1 MRWSHLHGDMQGR
14 RGAQEDTSSAQKEV
28 EVFLSK
34 ILSEI
39 PCRVSSDP
47 HEWRNELGAV
57 SATYSAKLK
66 YL

>member
-1 MRWSHLHGDMQGR
+1 MEQPP
-14 RGAQEDTSSAQKEV
+14 
-28 EVFLSK
+28 LSTAMFWVK
-34 ILSEI
+34 DLSEI

-47 HEWRNELGAV
+47 HEWRNEMGAV